1 MPCVIYNQTHM
12 IFDQDIIEYAKQNTD
27 FRRVL
32 KTGKN
37 SQLVLMAIP
46 PGGEIGGEVH
56 DDTDQI
62 LVFVSG
68 EGEAVVG
75 EETKDIGPNHL
86 TFVPAGSFHNF
97 KNTGT
102 EPLRLFTI
110 YAPPEHADGTV
121 HHTKEDA
128 DRAHH

>member
-1 MPCVIYNQTHM
+1 M
-12 IFDQDIIEYAKQNTD
+12 IFDQDIIEYAKQNAD

-37 SQLVLMAIP
+37 SQLVLMSIP
-46 PGGEIGGEVH
+46 AGGEIGNEVH

-68 EGEAVVG
+68 TGEAKVAG
-75 EETKDIGPNHL
+75 ETKIIGANHL
-86 TFVPAGSFHNF
+86 TFVPAGTWHNF
-97 KNTGT
+97 KNTGA

-110 YAPPEHADGTV
+110 YAPPEHPDGTV
-121 HHTKEDA
+121 HHTKEAADA
-128 DRAHH
+128 PRHD